1 MKRFVIFGDIEFF
14 DGDSALIHR
23 VHSAEYIAD
32 GDIEAKAAELNNCD
46 FLSPHDY
53 KGGILFMQYPKE
65 VDE

>member
-23 VHSAEYIAD
+23 VHTAEYIEDA
-32 GDIEAKAAELNNCD
+32 DIETRAIVLDNCD

-53 KGGILFMQYPKE
+53 KGRILFMQYPKE
-65 VDE
+65 VSE